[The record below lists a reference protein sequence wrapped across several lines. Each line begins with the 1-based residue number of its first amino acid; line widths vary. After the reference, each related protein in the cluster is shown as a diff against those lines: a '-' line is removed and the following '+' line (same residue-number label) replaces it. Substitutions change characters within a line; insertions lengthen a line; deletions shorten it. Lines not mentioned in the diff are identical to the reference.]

1 MPTPPNHNHNNST
14 TTITTIGIAVVVTI
28 IIIIIIFFSFFF
40 ITVIIVVKWGGG
52 GGRLLQLAVEKGLYV
67 TQPTA
72 ITPAPQAPATAQP
85 AAHRGLS
92 ITRPISTATRP
103 AQQVPTTKPEV
114 IVNQSRDEAK
124 APAATDDDE
133 ECTDKKSVDLH
144 RDDIDE
150 LSKLFKRGHCPTD
163 VTRMGFRVLDTLE
176 ST

>member
-40 ITVIIVVKWGGG
+40 ITVIIVVKWGG

-163 VTRMGFRVLDTLE
+163 VTRVGLRVLDTLE